1 MAATLL
7 RASSTRSSTSP
18 ILTSTQAASMPTMPS
33 GLMGACPASSRS
45 AILLVPAPITGSAEA
60 AGCPD
65 RRPLPSR
72 GCIVGPLPAAGEQ
85 GGKPASLAV
94 GEGRPLVDEVAH
106 VPLGRIGLQLAPLV
120 DGDIGLVGVPAG
132 ETGGAGTQAAAL
144 YYGERHRHAPKKRT
158 PRERAWPP
166 RAQRGRVVYPQTVTG
181 MRPI

>member
-120 DGDIGLVGVPAG
+120 DGDIGLVGCRLVRPAARARRRRPSMERG
-132 ETGGAGTQAAAL
+132 TGTLPRSELRGSGLGLLAPSGGASST
-144 YYGERHRHAPKKRT
+144 RKP
-158 PRERAWPP
+158 
-166 RAQRGRVVYPQTVTG
+166 
-181 MRPI
+181 